1 MNTRPLV
8 SLLSALLVSSVA
20 WTAAAQYGAPPYGGQ
35 PGGAPPYGGQP
46 GGAYGAPYGQPPAP
60 YGGYAY
66 PQKKTQPKSTPL
78 EVGYL
83 YATSVAYGVGTGI
96 WFDAVAGIEDPGVQF
111 IAPALL
117 GVAAPVGVYFLDS
130 PPMPRGLP
138 SAIATGMVIG
148 AGEGL
153 GIASYQYVSA
163 PEGKEWGF
171 LGLATAEVIGSTVG
185 GAAGLGFYY
194 LLRPKPQTNML
205 LASAAVWGSL
215 IGSEFGAAASNGSW
229 RESNDSISL
238 GGLIGFNVATAGAVG
253 LSIAWTPSWN
263 QLAWMWGGLGIG
275 TVVSLPIYLAY
286 IGSDHDPRRGLIA
299 QGAAGTLGIVAGAL
313 FLGSPDRGG
322 DVASGEEDRRDPAFA
337 RVLGGSLVPYRGGM
351 GAVVLGEL
359 W

>member
-1 MNTRPLV
+1 MNTRPLA
-8 SLLSALLVSSVA
+8 SLLSALLVSSVS
-20 WTAAAQYGAPPYGGQ
+20 WTASAQYGAPPYGGQ
-35 PGGAPPYGGQP
+35 Q
-46 GGAYGAPYGQPPAP
+46 GGAYGGQYGGAYGGQYGGQ

-66 PQKKTQPKSTPL
+66 PPPQQKKTQPKSTPL

-96 WFDAVAGIEDPGVQF
+96 WFDALVGIDDPGVQF
-111 IAPALL
+111 IAPAVL
-117 GVAAPVGVYFLDS
+117 GVAAPVGVYFLDQ
-130 PPMPRGLP
+130 PPMPRGMP

-163 PEGKEWGF
+163 RKGKEWGF
-171 LGLATAEVIGSTVG
+171 LGLATSEVIGSTVG
-185 GAAGLGFYY
+185 GAAGWGFYY

-205 LASAAVWGSL
+205 LASGAVWGTI

-229 RESNDSISL
+229 SESNDSVSL

-253 LSIAWTPSWN
+253 LAIAWTPSWN

-275 TVVSLPIYLAY
+275 TVVSLPIYFAY
-286 IGSDHDPRRGLIA
+286 IGSEHDPRRGLIA
-299 QGAAGTLGIVAGAL
+299 QGAAGTLGLVAGAL
-313 FLGSPDRGG
+313 FLGKPDPAGG
-322 DVASGEEDRRDPAFA
+322 VAANEEQRDRPAFA

>member
-1 MNTRPLV
+1 MNTRPLA
-8 SLLSALLVSSVA
+8 SLLSALLVSSVS
-20 WTAAAQYGAPPYGGQ
+20 WTASAQYGAPPYGGQ
-35 PGGAPPYGGQP
+35 Q
-46 GGAYGAPYGQPPAP
+46 GGAYGGQYGGA
-60 YGGYAY
+60 YGGGYAY
-66 PQKKTQPKSTPL
+66 PPPQQKKTQPKSTPL

-96 WFDAVAGIEDPGVQF
+96 WFDAVVGIDDPGVQF
-111 IAPALL
+111 IAPAVL
-117 GVAAPVGVYFLDS
+117 GVAAPVGVYFLDQ
-130 PPMPRGLP
+130 PPMPRGMP

-163 PEGKEWGF
+163 RKGKEWGF
-171 LGLATAEVIGSTVG
+171 LGLATSEVIGSTVG

-205 LASAAVWGSL
+205 LASGAVWGTI

-229 RESNDSISL
+229 SESNDSVSL

-253 LSIAWTPSWN
+253 LAIAWTPSWN

-275 TVVSLPIYLAY
+275 TVVSLPIYFAY

-299 QGAAGTLGIVAGAL
+299 QGAAGTLGLVAGAL
-313 FLGSPDRGG
+313 FLGKP
-322 DVASGEEDRRDPAFA
+322 DPAGEVAANEEQRAHPPFA
-337 RVLGGSLVPYRGGM
+337 RVLGGSLVPYPGGM

>member
-1 MNTRPLV
+1 MNTRPLA
-8 SLLSALLVSSVA
+8 SLLSALLVSSVS
-20 WTAAAQYGAPPYGGQ
+20 WTASAQYGAPPYGGQ
-35 PGGAPPYGGQP
+35 Q
-46 GGAYGAPYGQPPAP
+46 GGAYGGP
-60 YGGYAY
+60 YGGYTY
-66 PQKKTQPKSTPL
+66 PPPQQKKTQPKSTPL

-96 WFDAVAGIEDPGVQF
+96 WFDAVAGIDDPGVQF
-111 IAPALL
+111 IAPAVL
-117 GVAAPVGVYFLDS
+117 GVAAPVGVYFLDQ

-163 PEGKEWGF
+163 RKGKEWGF
-171 LGLATAEVIGSTVG
+171 LGLATSEVIGSTVG

-205 LASAAVWGSL
+205 LASGAVWGTI

-229 RESNDSISL
+229 SESNDSVSL

-253 LSIAWTPSWN
+253 LAIAWTPSWN

-275 TVVSLPIYLAY
+275 TVVSLPIYFAY

-299 QGAAGTLGIVAGAL
+299 QGAAGTLGLVAGAL
-313 FLGSPDRGG
+313 FLGKP
-322 DVASGEEDRRDPAFA
+322 DPAGEVAANEEQRAHPPFA

>member
-1 MNTRPLV
+1 MQTRPLV
-8 SLLSALLVSSVA
+8 SLLSALLLSSVSS
-20 WTAAAQYGAPPYGGQ
+20 TAAAQYGTPPYGGQ
-35 PGGAPPYGGQP
+35 Q
-46 GGAYGAPYGQPPAP
+46 GGAYGGQYGGGYGGQYGGG
-60 YGGYAY
+60 YGGYGYA
-66 PQKKTQPKSTPL
+66 PQKKSEPKSTPL

-96 WFDAVAGIEDPGVQF
+96 WIDAVAGIDDPGVQF

-130 PPMPRGLP
+130 PPMPRGMP

-163 PEGKEWGF
+163 RKGKEWGF

-185 GAAGLGFYY
+185 GAAGWGFYY

-205 LASAAVWGSL
+205 VASGAVWGSL
-215 IGSEFGAAASNGSW
+215 IGSAFGAAASNGDWS
-229 RESNDSISL
+229 ESNDSISL

-253 LSIAWTPSWN
+253 LSVAWTPSWN

-299 QGAAGTLGIVAGAL
+299 QGAAGTLGLVAGAL
-313 FLGSPDRGG
+313 FLGRPDSSSSVALDDQEDRG
-322 DVASGEEDRRDPAFA
+322 RPPFA
-337 RVLGGSLVPYRGGM
+337 RVLGGSLTPYRGGL
-351 GAVVLGEL
+351 GAVVVGEL

>member
-1 MNTRPLV
+1 MNTRPLA
-8 SLLSALLVSSVA
+8 SLLSALLVSSVS
-20 WTAAAQYGAPPYGGQ
+20 WTASAQYGAPPYGGQ
-35 PGGAPPYGGQP
+35 Q
-46 GGAYGAPYGQPPAP
+46 GGAYGGQYGGA

-66 PQKKTQPKSTPL
+66 PPPQQKKTQPKSTPL

-96 WFDAVAGIEDPGVQF
+96 WFDAVAGIDDPGVQF
-111 IAPALL
+111 IAPAVL
-117 GVAAPVGVYFLDS
+117 GVAAPVGVYFLDQ
-130 PPMPRGLP
+130 PPMPRGMP

-163 PEGKEWGF
+163 RKGKEWGF
-171 LGLATAEVIGSTVG
+171 LGLATSEVIGSTVG

-205 LASAAVWGSL
+205 LASGAVWGTI
-215 IGSEFGAAASNGSW
+215 IGSEFGAAASDGSW
-229 RESNDSISL
+229 SDSNDAISL

-253 LSIAWTPSWN
+253 LAIAWTPSWN

-275 TVVSLPIYLAY
+275 TVVSLPIYFAY

-299 QGAAGTLGIVAGAL
+299 QGAAGTLGLVAGAL
-313 FLGSPDRGG
+313 FLGKP
-322 DVASGEEDRRDPAFA
+322 DPAGEVAANEEQRARPPLA

>member
-1 MNTRPLV
+1 MNTRPLA
-8 SLLSALLVSSVA
+8 SLLSALLVSSVS
-20 WTAAAQYGAPPYGGQ
+20 WTASAQYGAPPYGGQ
-35 PGGAPPYGGQP
+35 Q
-46 GGAYGAPYGQPPAP
+46 GGAYGGQYGGA

-66 PQKKTQPKSTPL
+66 PPPQQKKTQPKSTPL

-96 WFDAVAGIEDPGVQF
+96 WFDAVAGIDDPGVQF
-111 IAPALL
+111 IAPAVL
-117 GVAAPVGVYFLDS
+117 GVAAPVGVYFLDQ

-163 PEGKEWGF
+163 RKGKEWGF
-171 LGLATAEVIGSTVG
+171 LGLATSEVIGSTVG

-205 LASAAVWGSL
+205 LASGAVWGTI

-229 RESNDSISL
+229 SESNDSVSL

-253 LSIAWTPSWN
+253 LAIAWTPSWN

-275 TVVSLPIYLAY
+275 TVVSLPIYFAY

-299 QGAAGTLGIVAGAL
+299 QGAAGTLGLVAGAL
-313 FLGSPDRGG
+313 FLGKP
-322 DVASGEEDRRDPAFA
+322 DPAGEVAASEEQRDRPPFA